1 MLKRASFVEVN
12 THSLRHNFNAVKN
25 IVPKDACVMAV
36 VKANAYGAGA
46 LKASEIF
53 LQEGANYLGVAT
65 LDEALELRSHFSQ
78 TPILIL
84 GYSPNANASMLIDN
98 DLSAMVFSL
107 EQAEIFSQMALKAK
121 KRLKV
126 HLKIDTGMHR
136 LGLEPN
142 FKSIETIK
150 KIRALKGLE
159 VEGIFTHLSN
169 ADANIKTHAKNQ
181 MKAFNA
187 FLEQL
192 LDQKIEFQ
200 YRHAYNSAGIL
211 SLCNGNENRLLNL
224 YRPGIMLYG
233 FYPSNEMKESSQTIL
248 KNVISLKAR
257 IVQIKRVK
265 KGEFIGYGEHFYTNE
280 ETLVGVL
287 ALGYADGLVRALGNR
302 IQVAINNQLAPLIG
316 KVCMDQCFVK
326 LNNIEAKEGDEVI
339 LFGDKSTKAN
349 DASEIATLL
358 NTIPYEVIST
368 LSKRLERVYV
378 WNKIM

>member
-12 THSLRHNFNAVKN
+12 SASLRHNFSAVKS
-25 IVPKDACVMAV
+25 IVPKDAHIMAV
-36 VKANAYGAGA
+36 VKANAYGAGVI
-46 LKASEIF
+46 KASEIF

-65 LDEALELRSHFSQ
+65 LDEALELRSHFSK

-84 GYSPNANASMLIDN
+84 GYSPNSNASMLIDN
-98 DLSAMVFSL
+98 DLSAMIFSL
-107 EQAEIFSQMALKAK
+107 EQAEVFSQMALKSQ

-142 FKSIETIK
+142 FKSIEIIK

-169 ADANIKTHAKNQ
+169 ADAKIKTHAKNQ

-211 SLCNGNENRLLNL
+211 SLCNGNENRFLNL

-233 FYPSNEMKESSQTIL
+233 FYPSNGMKETCPTIL
-248 KNVISLKAR
+248 KNVISLKAQ
-257 IVQIKRVK
+257 IVQIRSVK

-287 ALGYADGLVRALGNR
+287 ALGYADGLMRALGNR

-316 KVCMDQCFVK
+316 KVCMDQCFIK
-326 LNNIEAKEGDEVI
+326 LNNIQAKEGDEVI
-339 LFGDKSTKAN
+339 LFGDKSAKAN
-349 DASEIATLL
+349 DASEIAALL
-358 NTIPYEVIST
+358 NTIPYETIST
-368 LSKRLERVYV
+368 LSKRLERVY
-378 WNKIM
+378 I

>member
-12 THSLRHNFNAVKN
+12 TASLRHNFSAVKS
-25 IVPKDACVMAV
+25 IVPKDAHIMAV

-46 LKASEIF
+46 IKASEIF

-65 LDEALELRSHFSQ
+65 LDEALELRSHFSK

-98 DLSAMVFSL
+98 DLSTMIFSL
-107 EQAEIFSQMALKAK
+107 EQAEVFSQMALKSQ
-121 KRLKV
+121 KRLKI

-142 FKSIETIK
+142 FKSIEIIK
-150 KIRALKGLE
+150 KICALKGLE
-159 VEGIFTHLSN
+159 IEGIFTHLSN
-169 ADANIKTHAKNQ
+169 ADAKIKTHAKNQ

-192 LDQKIEFQ
+192 LNQKIEFQ

-211 SLCNGNENRLLNL
+211 SLCNGNENRFLNL

-233 FYPSNEMKESSQTIL
+233 FYPSDGMKETCPTIL
-248 KNVISLKAR
+248 KNVVSLKAQ
-257 IVQIKRVK
+257 IVQIRSVK

-287 ALGYADGLVRALGNR
+287 ALGYADGLMRALGNR

-339 LFGDKSTKAN
+339 LFGDKSAKAN
-349 DASEIATLL
+349 DASEIAALL
-358 NTIPYEVIST
+358 NTIPYETIST
-368 LSKRLERVYV
+368 LSKRLERVY
-378 WNKIM
+378 I

>member
-12 THSLRHNFNAVKN
+12 TASLRHNFNAVKS

-36 VKANAYGAGA
+36 VKANAYGVGA

-65 LDEALELRSHFSQ
+65 LDEALELRSHFSK

-107 EQAEIFSQMALKAK
+107 EQAEVFSQMALKSQ
-121 KRLKV
+121 KRLKI

-136 LGLEPN
+136 LGLEPT

-265 KGEFIGYGEHFYTNE
+265 KGEFIGYGEHFYANE

-287 ALGYADGLVRALGNR
+287 ALGYADGLVRDLGNR

-326 LNNIEAKEGDEVI
+326 LNDIQAKEGDEVI
-339 LFGDKSTKAN
+339 LFGDKSAKAN

-358 NTIPYEVIST
+358 NTIPYETIST

-378 WNKIM
+378 

>member
-12 THSLRHNFNAVKN
+12 TASLRHNFSAVKS
-25 IVPKDACVMAV
+25 IVPKDAHIMAV
-36 VKANAYGAGA
+36 VKANAYGVGA
-46 LKASEIF
+46 IKASEIF

-65 LDEALELRSHFSQ
+65 LDEALELRSYFSK

-84 GYSPNANASMLIDN
+84 GYSPNSNASMLIDN
-98 DLSAMVFSL
+98 DLSAMIFSL
-107 EQAEIFSQMALKAK
+107 EQAEVFSQTALKSQ

-142 FKSIETIK
+142 FKSIEIIK

-159 VEGIFTHLSN
+159 MEGIFTHLSN
-169 ADANIKTHAKNQ
+169 ADAKIKTHAKNQ

-192 LDQKIEFQ
+192 LNQKIEFQ

-211 SLCNGNENRLLNL
+211 SLCNGNENRFLNL

-233 FYPSNEMKESSQTIL
+233 FYPSNGMKETCPTIL
-248 KNVISLKAR
+248 KNVISLKAQ
-257 IVQIKRVK
+257 IVQIRSVK

-287 ALGYADGLVRALGNR
+287 ALGYADGLMRALGNR

-326 LNNIEAKEGDEVI
+326 LNNIQAKEGDEVI
-339 LFGDKSTKAN
+339 LFGDKSAKAN

-358 NTIPYEVIST
+358 NTIPYETIST
-368 LSKRLERVYV
+368 LSKRLERVY
-378 WNKIM
+378 I

>member
-1 MLKRASFVEVN
+1 MLKRASFVEVD
-12 THSLRHNFNAVKN
+12 TASLRHNFNAVKS
-25 IVPKDACVMAV
+25 IVPKDAHIMAV

-84 GYSPNANASMLIDN
+84 GYSPNANASMLVDN

-107 EQAEIFSQMALKAK
+107 EQAEVFSQVALKSQ
-121 KRLKV
+121 KRLKI

-192 LDQKIEFQ
+192 LNQKIEFK

-265 KGEFIGYGEHFYTNE
+265 KGELIGYGEHFYTNE
-280 ETLVGVL
+280 ETLVGTL
-287 ALGYADGLVRALGNR
+287 ALGYADGLVRDLGNR
-302 IQVAINNQLAPLIG
+302 IQVAINNQSAPLIG

-326 LNNIEAKEGDEVI
+326 LNDIEAKEGDEVI

-349 DASEIATLL
+349 DASEIAALL
-358 NTIPYEVIST
+358 NTIPYETIST
-368 LSKRLERVYV
+368 LSKRLERVY
-378 WNKIM
+378 I

>member
-1 MLKRASFVEVN
+1 MLKRASFVEVD
-12 THSLRHNFNAVKN
+12 TASLRHNFSAVKS
-25 IVPKDACVMAV
+25 IVPKDAHIMAV

-46 LKASEIF
+46 IKASEIF

-65 LDEALELRSHFSQ
+65 LDEALELRSHFSK

-150 KIRALKGLE
+150 KIRTLKGLE
-159 VEGIFTHLSN
+159 IEGIFTHLSN
-169 ADANIKTHAKNQ
+169 ADAKIKTHAKNQ

-211 SLCNGNENRLLNL
+211 SLCNGNENRFLNL

-233 FYPSNEMKESSQTIL
+233 FYPSNEMKESCPTIL
-248 KNVISLKAR
+248 KNVISLKAQ
-257 IVQIKRVK
+257 IVQIRSVK

-287 ALGYADGLVRALGNR
+287 ALGYADGLMRALGNR

-326 LNNIEAKEGDEVI
+326 LNDIQAKEGDEVI
-339 LFGDKSTKAN
+339 LFGDKSAKAN

-358 NTIPYEVIST
+358 NTIPYETIST

-378 WNKIM
+378 

>member
-12 THSLRHNFNAVKN
+12 SASLRHNFSAVKS
-25 IVPKDACVMAV
+25 IVPKDAHIMAV

-46 LKASEIF
+46 IKASEIF

-65 LDEALELRSHFSQ
+65 LDEALELRSHFSK

-84 GYSPNANASMLIDN
+84 GYSPNSNASMLIDN
-98 DLSAMVFSL
+98 DLSAMIFSL
-107 EQAEIFSQMALKAK
+107 EQAEVFSQMALKSQ
-121 KRLKV
+121 KRLKI

-142 FKSIETIK
+142 FKSIEIIK
-150 KIRALKGLE
+150 KIRTLKGLE

-169 ADANIKTHAKNQ
+169 ADARIKTHAKNQ

-233 FYPSNEMKESSQTIL
+233 FYPSNGMKETCPTIL
-248 KNVISLKAR
+248 KNVISLKAQ
-257 IVQIKRVK
+257 IVQIRSVK

-287 ALGYADGLVRALGNR
+287 ALGYADGLMRALGNR

-326 LNNIEAKEGDEVI
+326 LNNIQAKEGDEVI
-339 LFGDKSTKAN
+339 LFGDKSAKAN
-349 DASEIATLL
+349 DASEIAALL
-358 NTIPYEVIST
+358 NTIPYETIST
-368 LSKRLERVYV
+368 LSKRLERVY
-378 WNKIM
+378 I

>member
-12 THSLRHNFNAVKN
+12 TASLRHNFNAVKS

-107 EQAEIFSQMALKAK
+107 EQAEVFSQMALKSQ
-121 KRLKV
+121 KRLKI

-136 LGLEPN
+136 LGLEPT

-169 ADANIKTHAKNQ
+169 ADAKIKTHAKNQ

-192 LDQKIEFQ
+192 LNQKIEFQ

-326 LNNIEAKEGDEVI
+326 LNDIEAKEGDEVI

-358 NTIPYEVIST
+358 NTIPYETIST

-378 WNKIM
+378 

>member
-12 THSLRHNFNAVKN
+12 TASLRHNFDAVKS

-46 LKASEIF
+46 IKASEIF

-107 EQAEIFSQMALKAK
+107 EQAEVFSQVALKSQ
-121 KRLKV
+121 KRLKI

-136 LGLEPN
+136 LGLEPT
-142 FKSIETIK
+142 FKSVEIIK

-192 LDQKIEFQ
+192 LDQKIELQ

-265 KGEFIGYGEHFYTNE
+265 KGELIGYGKHFYANE

-339 LFGDKSTKAN
+339 LFGDKSAKAN

-378 WNKIM
+378 

>member
-12 THSLRHNFNAVKN
+12 TASLRHNFNAVKN

-36 VKANAYGAGA
+36 VKANAYGVGA
-46 LKASEIF
+46 IKASEIF

-84 GYSPNANASMLIDN
+84 GYSPNTNASMLIDN

-107 EQAEIFSQMALKAK
+107 EQAEVFSQMALKSQ
-121 KRLKV
+121 KRLKI

-192 LDQKIEFQ
+192 LNQKIEFK

-265 KGEFIGYGEHFYTNE
+265 KGELIGYGEHFYTNE

-326 LNNIEAKEGDEVI
+326 LNDIEAKEGDEVI
-339 LFGDKSTKAN
+339 LFGDKSAKAN
-349 DASEIATLL
+349 DASEIAALL
-358 NTIPYEVIST
+358 NTIPYETIST
-368 LSKRLERVYV
+368 LSKRLERVY
-378 WNKIM
+378 I

>member
-12 THSLRHNFNAVKN
+12 TASLRHNFSAVKS
-25 IVPKDACVMAV
+25 IVPKDAHIMAV

-46 LKASEIF
+46 IKASEIF
-53 LQEGANYLGVAT
+53 LQEGAHYLGVAT
-65 LDEALELRSHFSQ
+65 LDEALELRSHFSK

-84 GYSPNANASMLIDN
+84 GYSPNSNASMLIDN
-98 DLSAMVFSL
+98 DLSAMIFSL
-107 EQAEIFSQMALKAK
+107 EQAEVFSQMALKSQ
-121 KRLKV
+121 KRLKI

-142 FKSIETIK
+142 FKSIEIIK

-159 VEGIFTHLSN
+159 IEGIFTHLSN
-169 ADANIKTHAKNQ
+169 ADAKIKTHAKNQ

-211 SLCNGNENRLLNL
+211 SLCNGNENRFLNL

-233 FYPSNEMKESSQTIL
+233 FYPSNGMKETCPTIL
-248 KNVISLKAR
+248 KNVISLKAQ
-257 IVQIKRVK
+257 IVQIRSVK

-287 ALGYADGLVRALGNR
+287 ALGYADGLIRALGNR

-349 DASEIATLL
+349 DVSEIAALL
-358 NTIPYEVIST
+358 NTIPYETIST
-368 LSKRLERVYV
+368 LSKRLERVY
-378 WNKIM
+378 I

>member
-1 MLKRASFVEVN
+1 MLKRASFIEVN
-12 THSLRHNFNAVKN
+12 SASLRYNFSAVKS
-25 IVPKDACVMAV
+25 IVPKDAHIMAV
-36 VKANAYGAGA
+36 VKANAYGAGTI
-46 LKASEIF
+46 KASEIF

-65 LDEALELRSHFSQ
+65 LDEALELRSHFSK

-84 GYSPNANASMLIDN
+84 GYSPNSNASMLIDN
-98 DLSAMVFSL
+98 DLSAMIFSL
-107 EQAEIFSQMALKAK
+107 EQAEVFSQMALKSQ

-169 ADANIKTHAKNQ
+169 ADAKIKTHAKNQ

-233 FYPSNEMKESSQTIL
+233 FYPSNGMKESCPTIL

-257 IVQIKRVK
+257 IVQIRSVK

-280 ETLVGVL
+280 EILVGVL
-287 ALGYADGLVRALGNR
+287 ALGYADGLMRALGNR

-326 LNNIEAKEGDEVI
+326 LNDIQAKEGDEVI
-339 LFGDKSTKAN
+339 LFGDKSTRAN

-358 NTIPYEVIST
+358 NTIPYETIST
-368 LSKRLERVYV
+368 LSKRLERVY
-378 WNKIM
+378 I

>member
-12 THSLRHNFNAVKN
+12 SASLRHNFSAVKS
-25 IVPKDACVMAV
+25 IVPKDAHIMAV

-46 LKASEIF
+46 IKASEIF

-65 LDEALELRSHFSQ
+65 LDEALELRSHFSK

-84 GYSPNANASMLIDN
+84 GYSPNSNASMLIDN
-98 DLSAMVFSL
+98 DLSAMIFSL
-107 EQAEIFSQMALKAK
+107 EQAEVFSQMALKSQ
-121 KRLKV
+121 KRLKI

-142 FKSIETIK
+142 FKSIEIIK
-150 KIRALKGLE
+150 KICALKGLE

-211 SLCNGNENRLLNL
+211 SLCNGNENRFLNL

-233 FYPSNEMKESSQTIL
+233 FYPSNGMKETCPTIL
-248 KNVISLKAR
+248 KNVISLKAQ
-257 IVQIKRVK
+257 IVQIRSVK

-287 ALGYADGLVRALGNR
+287 ALGYADGLMRALGNR

-339 LFGDKSTKAN
+339 LFGDKSAKAN
-349 DASEIATLL
+349 DASEIAALL
-358 NTIPYEVIST
+358 NTIPYETIST
-368 LSKRLERVYV
+368 LSKRLERVY
-378 WNKIM
+378 I

>member
-12 THSLRHNFNAVKN
+12 TASLRHNFDAVKN
-25 IVPKDACVMAV
+25 IVPKDAHIMAV

-65 LDEALELRSHFSQ
+65 LDEALELRSHFSK

-84 GYSPNANASMLIDN
+84 GYSPNTNASMLIDN

-107 EQAEIFSQMALKAK
+107 EQAEVFSQMALKSQ

-169 ADANIKTHAKNQ
+169 ADDKIKTHAKNQ

-248 KNVISLKAR
+248 KNVISLKAQ
-257 IVQIKRVK
+257 IVQIRSVK

-287 ALGYADGLVRALGNR
+287 ALGYADGLMRALGNR

-339 LFGDKSTKAN
+339 LFGDKSAKAN

-378 WNKIM
+378 

>member
-1 MLKRASFVEVN
+1 MLKRASFVEVD
-12 THSLRHNFNAVKN
+12 TSSLRHNFSAVKS
-25 IVPKDACVMAV
+25 IVPKDAHIMAV

-46 LKASEIF
+46 IKASEIF

-65 LDEALELRSHFSQ
+65 LDEALELRSHFSK

-84 GYSPNANASMLIDN
+84 GYSPNSNASMLIDN
-98 DLSAMVFSL
+98 DLSAMIFSL
-107 EQAEIFSQMALKAK
+107 EQAEVFSQMALKSQ
-121 KRLKV
+121 KRLKT

-142 FKSIETIK
+142 FKSIEIIK
-150 KIRALKGLE
+150 KICALKGLE

-192 LDQKIEFQ
+192 LNQKIEFQ

-211 SLCNGNENRLLNL
+211 SLCNGNENRFLNL

-233 FYPSNEMKESSQTIL
+233 FYPSNGMKETCPTIL
-248 KNVISLKAR
+248 KNVISLKAQ
-257 IVQIKRVK
+257 IVQIRSVK

-287 ALGYADGLVRALGNR
+287 ALGYADGLMRALGNR

-326 LNNIEAKEGDEVI
+326 LNNIQAKEGDEVI
-339 LFGDKSTKAN
+339 LFGDKSAKAN
-349 DASEIATLL
+349 DASEIAALL
-358 NTIPYEVIST
+358 NTIPYETIST
-368 LSKRLERVYV
+368 LSKRLERVY
-378 WNKIM
+378 I

>member
-1 MLKRASFVEVN
+1 MLKRASFVEVD
-12 THSLRHNFNAVKN
+12 TASLRHNFSTVKS
-25 IVPKDACVMAV
+25 IVPKDAHIMAV

-46 LKASEIF
+46 IKASEIF

-65 LDEALELRSHFSQ
+65 LDEALELRSHFSK

-98 DLSAMVFSL
+98 DLSAMIFSL
-107 EQAEIFSQMALKAK
+107 EQAEVFSQMALKSQ
-121 KRLKV
+121 KRLKI

-142 FKSIETIK
+142 FKSIEIIK

-169 ADANIKTHAKNQ
+169 ADAKIKTHAKNQ

-233 FYPSNEMKESSQTIL
+233 FYPSNGMKETCPTIL
-248 KNVISLKAR
+248 KNVISLKAQ
-257 IVQIKRVK
+257 IVQIRSVK

-287 ALGYADGLVRALGNR
+287 ALGYADGLMRALGNR
-302 IQVAINNQLAPLIG
+302 IQVVINNQLAPLIG
-316 KVCMDQCFVK
+316 KVCMDQCFIK
-326 LNNIEAKEGDEVI
+326 LNNIQAKEGDEAI
-339 LFGDKSTKAN
+339 LFGDKSAKAN
-349 DASEIATLL
+349 DASEIAALL
-358 NTIPYEVIST
+358 NTIPYETIST
-368 LSKRLERVYV
+368 LSKRLERVY
-378 WNKIM
+378 I

>member
-12 THSLRHNFNAVKN
+12 TASLRHNFSAVKS
-25 IVPKDACVMAV
+25 IVPKDAHIMAV

-46 LKASEIF
+46 IKASEIF

-65 LDEALELRSHFSQ
+65 LDEALELRSHFSK

-84 GYSPNANASMLIDN
+84 GYSPNSNASMLIDN
-98 DLSAMVFSL
+98 DLSAMIFSL
-107 EQAEIFSQMALKAK
+107 EQAEVFSQMALKSQ
-121 KRLKV
+121 KRLKI

-142 FKSIETIK
+142 FKSIEIIK

-169 ADANIKTHAKNQ
+169 ADAKIKTHAKNQ

-211 SLCNGNENRLLNL
+211 SLCNGNENRFLNL

-233 FYPSNEMKESSQTIL
+233 FYPSNGMKETCPTIL
-248 KNVISLKAR
+248 KNVISLKAQ
-257 IVQIKRVK
+257 IVQIRSVK

-326 LNNIEAKEGDEVI
+326 LNNIQAKEGDEVI
-339 LFGDKSTKAN
+339 LFGDKSAKAN
-349 DASEIATLL
+349 DASEIAMLL
-358 NTIPYEVIST
+358 NTIPYETIST
-368 LSKRLERVYV
+368 LSKRLERVY
-378 WNKIM
+378 I

>member
-12 THSLRHNFNAVKN
+12 SASLRHNFSAVKS
-25 IVPKDACVMAV
+25 IVPKDAHIMAV

-46 LKASEIF
+46 IKASEIF

-65 LDEALELRSHFSQ
+65 LDEALELRSHFSK
-78 TPILIL
+78 TPILVL
-84 GYSPNANASMLIDN
+84 GYSPNSNASMLIDN
-98 DLSAMVFSL
+98 DLSAMIFSL
-107 EQAEIFSQMALKAK
+107 EQAEVFSQMALKSQ
-121 KRLKV
+121 KRLKI

-142 FKSIETIK
+142 FKSIEIIK

-169 ADANIKTHAKNQ
+169 ADAKIKTHAKNQ

-233 FYPSNEMKESSQTIL
+233 FYPSNGMKETCPTIL
-248 KNVISLKAR
+248 KNVISLKAQ
-257 IVQIKRVK
+257 IVQIRSVK

-287 ALGYADGLVRALGNR
+287 ALGYADGLMRALGNR

-326 LNNIEAKEGDEVI
+326 LNNIQAKEGDEVI
-339 LFGDKSTKAN
+339 LFGDKSAKAN
-349 DASEIATLL
+349 DASEIAALL
-358 NTIPYEVIST
+358 NTIPYETIST
-368 LSKRLERVYV
+368 LSKRLERVY
-378 WNKIM
+378 I

>member
-12 THSLRHNFNAVKN
+12 SASLRHNFSAVKS
-25 IVPKDACVMAV
+25 IVPKDAHIMAV

-46 LKASEIF
+46 IKASEIF

-65 LDEALELRSHFSQ
+65 LDEALELRSHFSK
-78 TPILIL
+78 TPILVL
-84 GYSPNANASMLIDN
+84 GYSPNSNASMLIDN
-98 DLSAMVFSL
+98 DLSAMIFSL
-107 EQAEIFSQMALKAK
+107 EQAEVFSQMALKSQ
-121 KRLKV
+121 KRLKI

-150 KIRALKGLE
+150 KIRTLKGLE

-233 FYPSNEMKESSQTIL
+233 FYPSNGMKETCPTIL
-248 KNVISLKAR
+248 KNVISLKAQ
-257 IVQIKRVK
+257 IVQIRSVK

-287 ALGYADGLVRALGNR
+287 ALGYADGLMRALGNR

-326 LNNIEAKEGDEVI
+326 LNNIQAKEGDEVI
-339 LFGDKSTKAN
+339 LFGDKSAKAN
-349 DASEIATLL
+349 DASEIAALL
-358 NTIPYEVIST
+358 NTIPYETIST
-368 LSKRLERVYV
+368 LSKRLERVY
-378 WNKIM
+378 I

>member
-12 THSLRHNFNAVKN
+12 THSLRHNFSAVKS

-46 LKASEIF
+46 IKASEIF

-65 LDEALELRSHFSQ
+65 LDEALELRSHFSK

-107 EQAEIFSQMALKAK
+107 EQAEVFSQMALRSQ
-121 KRLKV
+121 KRLKI

-142 FKSIETIK
+142 FKSIEIIK

-159 VEGIFTHLSN
+159 IEGIFTHLSN
-169 ADANIKTHAKNQ
+169 ADAKIKTHAKNQ

-257 IVQIKRVK
+257 IVQIRSVK

-287 ALGYADGLVRALGNR
+287 ALGYADGLARALGNR

-326 LNNIEAKEGDEVI
+326 LNGIEAKEGDEVI

-358 NTIPYEVIST
+358 NTIAYETIST
-368 LSKRLERVYV
+368 LSKRLERVY
-378 WNKIM
+378 I

>member
-65 LDEALELRSHFSQ
+65 LDEALELRSHFSKI
-78 TPILIL
+78 PILIL
-84 GYSPNANASMLIDN
+84 GYSPNTNASMLIDN
-98 DLSAMVFSL
+98 DLSVMVFSL
-107 EQAEIFSQMALKAK
+107 EQAEIFSQMALKSK

-136 LGLEPN
+136 LGLEPT

-181 MKAFNA
+181 MKVFNA

-192 LDQKIEFQ
+192 LNQKIEFQ

-211 SLCNGNENRLLNL
+211 SLCNGNENRFLNL

-287 ALGYADGLVRALGNR
+287 ALGYADGLVRALGNH

-339 LFGDKSTKAN
+339 LFGDKSAKAN

-358 NTIPYEVIST
+358 NTIPYETIST

-378 WNKIM
+378 

>member
-12 THSLRHNFNAVKN
+12 TASLRHNFSAVKS
-25 IVPKDACVMAV
+25 IVPKDAHIMAV
-36 VKANAYGAGA
+36 VKANAYGVGA
-46 LKASEIF
+46 IKASEIF

-65 LDEALELRSHFSQ
+65 LDEALELRSHFSK

-107 EQAEIFSQMALKAK
+107 EQAEVFSQMALKSQ
-121 KRLKV
+121 KRLKI

-142 FKSIETIK
+142 FKSIEIIK

-169 ADANIKTHAKNQ
+169 ADAKIKTHAKNQ

-233 FYPSNEMKESSQTIL
+233 FYPSNGMKESCPTIL
-248 KNVISLKAR
+248 KNVISLKAQ
-257 IVQIKRVK
+257 IVQIRSVK
-265 KGEFIGYGEHFYTNE
+265 KGELIGYGEHFYTNE

-287 ALGYADGLVRALGNR
+287 ALGYADGLMRALGNR

-326 LNNIEAKEGDEVI
+326 LNNIQAKEGDEVI
-339 LFGDKSTKAN
+339 LFGDKSAKAN

-358 NTIPYEVIST
+358 NTIAYETIST
-368 LSKRLERVYV
+368 LSKRLERVY
-378 WNKIM
+378 I

>member
-12 THSLRHNFNAVKN
+12 TASLRHNFSAVKS
-25 IVPKDACVMAV
+25 IVPKDAHIMAV

-46 LKASEIF
+46 IKASEIF

-65 LDEALELRSHFSQ
+65 LDEALELRSHFSK

-84 GYSPNANASMLIDN
+84 GYSPNSNASMLIDN
-98 DLSAMVFSL
+98 DLSAMIFSL
-107 EQAEIFSQMALKAK
+107 EQAEVFSQMALKSQ
-121 KRLKV
+121 KRLKI

-142 FKSIETIK
+142 FKSIEIIK

-159 VEGIFTHLSN
+159 IEGIFTHLSN
-169 ADANIKTHAKNQ
+169 ADAKIKTHAKNQ

-192 LDQKIEFQ
+192 LNQKIEFQ

-211 SLCNGNENRLLNL
+211 SLCNGNENRFLNL

-233 FYPSNEMKESSQTIL
+233 FYPSNGMKESCPTIL
-248 KNVISLKAR
+248 KNVISLKAQ
-257 IVQIKRVK
+257 IVQIRSVK

-287 ALGYADGLVRALGNR
+287 ALGYADGLMRALGNR

-326 LNNIEAKEGDEVI
+326 LNNIQAKEGDEVI
-339 LFGDKSTKAN
+339 LFGDKSAKAN
-349 DASEIATLL
+349 DASEIAAFL
-358 NTIPYEVIST
+358 NTIPYETIST
-368 LSKRLERVYV
+368 LSKRLERVY
-378 WNKIM
+378 I

>member
-12 THSLRHNFNAVKN
+12 SASLRHNFSAVKS
-25 IVPKDACVMAV
+25 IVPKDAHIMAV

-46 LKASEIF
+46 IKASEIF

-65 LDEALELRSHFSQ
+65 LDEALELRSHFSK

-84 GYSPNANASMLIDN
+84 GYSPNSNASMLIDN
-98 DLSAMVFSL
+98 DLSAMIFSL
-107 EQAEIFSQMALKAK
+107 EQAEVFSQMALKSQ
-121 KRLKV
+121 KRLKI

-142 FKSIETIK
+142 FKSIEIIK

-169 ADANIKTHAKNQ
+169 ADAKIKTHAKNQ
-181 MKAFNA
+181 MKTFNA

-211 SLCNGNENRLLNL
+211 SLCNGNENRFLNL

-233 FYPSNEMKESSQTIL
+233 FYPSNGMKETCPTIL
-248 KNVISLKAR
+248 KNVVSLKAQ
-257 IVQIKRVK
+257 IVQIRSVK

-287 ALGYADGLVRALGNR
+287 ALGYADGLMRALGNR

-339 LFGDKSTKAN
+339 LFGDKSAKAN
-349 DASEIATLL
+349 DASEIAALL
-358 NTIPYEVIST
+358 NTIPYETIST
-368 LSKRLERVYV
+368 LSKRLERVY
-378 WNKIM
+378 I

>member
-12 THSLRHNFNAVKN
+12 SASLRHNFSAVKS
-25 IVPKDACVMAV
+25 IVPKDAHIMAV

-46 LKASEIF
+46 IKASEIF
-53 LQEGANYLGVAT
+53 LQEGAHYLGVAT
-65 LDEALELRSHFSQ
+65 LDEALELRSHFSK

-98 DLSAMVFSL
+98 DLSAMIFSL
-107 EQAEIFSQMALKAK
+107 EQAEVFSQMALKSQ
-121 KRLKV
+121 KRLKI

-142 FKSIETIK
+142 FKSIEIIK

-169 ADANIKTHAKNQ
+169 ADTKIKTHAKNQ

-211 SLCNGNENRLLNL
+211 SLCNGNENRFLNL

-233 FYPSNEMKESSQTIL
+233 FYPSNGMKETCPTIL
-248 KNVISLKAR
+248 KNVISLKAQ
-257 IVQIKRVK
+257 IVQIRSVK

-287 ALGYADGLVRALGNR
+287 ALGYADGLVRDLGNR

-358 NTIPYEVIST
+358 NTIPYETIST
-368 LSKRLERVYV
+368 LSKRLERVY
-378 WNKIM
+378 I

>member
-12 THSLRHNFNAVKN
+12 TASLRHNFNAVKS

-84 GYSPNANASMLIDN
+84 GYSPNTNASMLIDN

-107 EQAEIFSQMALKAK
+107 EQAEVFSQVALKSQ
-121 KRLKV
+121 KRLKI

-136 LGLEPN
+136 LGLEPT

-326 LNNIEAKEGDEVI
+326 LNDIEAKEGDEVI

-349 DASEIATLL
+349 DASEIAALL
-358 NTIPYEVIST
+358 NTIPYETIST

-378 WNKIM
+378 

>member
-12 THSLRHNFNAVKN
+12 TASLRHNFSAVKS
-25 IVPKDACVMAV
+25 IVPKDAHIMAV

-46 LKASEIF
+46 IKASEIF

-65 LDEALELRSHFSQ
+65 LDEALELRSHFSK

-98 DLSAMVFSL
+98 DLSAMIFSL
-107 EQAEIFSQMALKAK
+107 EQAEVFSQMALKSQ
-121 KRLKV
+121 KRLKI

-142 FKSIETIK
+142 FKSIEIIK
-150 KIRALKGLE
+150 KICALKGLE

-181 MKAFNA
+181 MKVFNA

-192 LDQKIEFQ
+192 LNQKIEFQ

-211 SLCNGNENRLLNL
+211 SLCNGNENRFLNL

-233 FYPSNEMKESSQTIL
+233 FYPSNGMKETCPTIL
-248 KNVISLKAR
+248 KNVISLKAQ
-257 IVQIKRVK
+257 IVQIRSVK

-287 ALGYADGLVRALGNR
+287 ALGYADGLMRALGNR

-326 LNNIEAKEGDEVI
+326 LNNIQAKEGDEVI
-339 LFGDKSTKAN
+339 LFGDKSAKAN
-349 DASEIATLL
+349 DASEIAALL
-358 NTIPYEVIST
+358 NTIPYETIST
-368 LSKRLERVYV
+368 LSKRLERVY
-378 WNKIM
+378 I

>member
-12 THSLRHNFNAVKN
+12 SASLRHNFSAVKS
-25 IVPKDACVMAV
+25 IVPKDAHIMAV

-46 LKASEIF
+46 IKASEIF

-65 LDEALELRSHFSQ
+65 LDEALELRSHFSK

-98 DLSAMVFSL
+98 DLSAMIFSL
-107 EQAEIFSQMALKAK
+107 EQAEVFSQMALKSQ

-142 FKSIETIK
+142 FKSIEIIK

-159 VEGIFTHLSN
+159 IEGIFTHLSN
-169 ADANIKTHAKNQ
+169 ADAKIKTHAKNQ
-181 MKAFNA
+181 IKAFNA

-233 FYPSNEMKESSQTIL
+233 FYPSNGMKETCPTIL
-248 KNVISLKAR
+248 KNVVSLKAQ
-257 IVQIKRVK
+257 IVQIRSVK

-287 ALGYADGLVRALGNR
+287 ALGYADGLMRALGNR

-339 LFGDKSTKAN
+339 LFGDKSAKAN
-349 DASEIATLL
+349 DASEIAMLL
-358 NTIPYEVIST
+358 NTIPYETIST
-368 LSKRLERVYV
+368 LSKRLERVY
-378 WNKIM
+378 I

>member
-12 THSLRHNFNAVKN
+12 TASLRHNFSAVKS

-46 LKASEIF
+46 IKASEIF

-65 LDEALELRSHFSQ
+65 LDEALELRSHFSK

-84 GYSPNANASMLIDN
+84 GYSPNANASMLVDN
-98 DLSAMVFSL
+98 DLSTMVFSL
-107 EQAEIFSQMALKAK
+107 EQAEVFSQMALKAK
-121 KRLKV
+121 KRLKI

-142 FKSIETIK
+142 FKSIEIIK

-159 VEGIFTHLSN
+159 IEGIFTHLSN
-169 ADANIKTHAKNQ
+169 ADAKIKTHAKNQ

-248 KNVISLKAR
+248 KNVISLKAQ
-257 IVQIKRVK
+257 IVQIRSVK

-287 ALGYADGLVRALGNR
+287 ALGYADGLVRALGNC

-326 LNNIEAKEGDEVI
+326 LNDIEAKEGDEVI

-349 DASEIATLL
+349 DASEIAALL
-358 NTIPYEVIST
+358 NTIPYETIST
-368 LSKRLERVYV
+368 LSKRLERVY
-378 WNKIM
+378 I

>member
-12 THSLRHNFNAVKN
+12 SASLRHNFSAVKS
-25 IVPKDACVMAV
+25 IVPKDAHIMAV

-46 LKASEIF
+46 IKASEIF

-65 LDEALELRSHFSQ
+65 LDEALELRSHFSK

-84 GYSPNANASMLIDN
+84 GYSPNSNASMLIDN
-98 DLSAMVFSL
+98 DLSAMIFSL
-107 EQAEIFSQMALKAK
+107 EQAEVFSQMALKSQ
-121 KRLKV
+121 KRLKI

-142 FKSIETIK
+142 FKSIEIIK

-169 ADANIKTHAKNQ
+169 ADAKIKTHAKNQ

-192 LDQKIEFQ
+192 LNQKIEFQ

-233 FYPSNEMKESSQTIL
+233 FYPSNGMKETCPTIL
-248 KNVISLKAR
+248 KNVISLKAQ
-257 IVQIKRVK
+257 IVQIRSVK

-287 ALGYADGLVRALGNR
+287 ALGYADGLMRALGNR

-316 KVCMDQCFVK
+316 KVCMDQCFIK

-339 LFGDKSTKAN
+339 LFGDKSAKAN
-349 DASEIATLL
+349 DASEIAALL
-358 NTIPYEVIST
+358 NTIPYETIST
-368 LSKRLERVYV
+368 LSKRLERVY
-378 WNKIM
+378 I

>member
-1 MLKRASFVEVN
+1 MLKRASFVEVD
-12 THSLRHNFNAVKN
+12 TASLRHNFNAVKS

-46 LKASEIF
+46 IKASEIF

-65 LDEALELRSHFSQ
+65 LDEALELRSYFSK

-84 GYSPNANASMLIDN
+84 GYSPNSNASMLIDN

-107 EQAEIFSQMALKAK
+107 EQAEVFSQMALKAK

-126 HLKIDTGMHR
+126 HLKVDTGMHR

-169 ADANIKTHAKNQ
+169 ADAKIKTHAKNQ
-181 MKAFNA
+181 MKTFNA

-233 FYPSNEMKESSQTIL
+233 FYPSNEMKKSCPTIL
-248 KNVISLKAR
+248 KNVISLKAQ
-257 IVQIKRVK
+257 IVQIRSVK

-287 ALGYADGLVRALGNR
+287 ALGYADGLARALGNR
-302 IQVAINNQLAPLIG
+302 IQVVINNQSAPLIG

-326 LNNIEAKEGDEVI
+326 LNNIQAKEGDEVI

-349 DASEIATLL
+349 DASEIAALL
-358 NTIPYEVIST
+358 NTIAYETIST

-378 WNKIM
+378 

>member
-12 THSLRHNFNAVKN
+12 SASLRHNFSAVKS
-25 IVPKDACVMAV
+25 IVPKDAHIMAV

-46 LKASEIF
+46 IKASEIF
-53 LQEGANYLGVAT
+53 LQEGAHYLGVAT
-65 LDEALELRSHFSQ
+65 LDEALELRSHFSK

-84 GYSPNANASMLIDN
+84 GYSPNSNASMLIDN
-98 DLSAMVFSL
+98 DLSAMIFSL
-107 EQAEIFSQMALKAK
+107 EQAEVFSQMALKSQ
-121 KRLKV
+121 KRLKI

-142 FKSIETIK
+142 FKSIEIIK

-169 ADANIKTHAKNQ
+169 ADARIKTHAKNQ

-192 LDQKIEFQ
+192 LNQKIEFQ

-233 FYPSNEMKESSQTIL
+233 FYPSNGMKETCPTIL
-248 KNVISLKAR
+248 KNVISLKAQ
-257 IVQIKRVK
+257 IVQIKSVK

-287 ALGYADGLVRALGNR
+287 ALGYADGLMRALGNR

-326 LNNIEAKEGDEVI
+326 LNNIQAKEGDEVI
-339 LFGDKSTKAN
+339 LFGDKSAKAN
-349 DASEIATLL
+349 DASEIAALL
-358 NTIPYEVIST
+358 NTIPYETIST
-368 LSKRLERVYV
+368 LSKRLERVY
-378 WNKIM
+378 I

>member
-12 THSLRHNFNAVKN
+12 SASLRHNFSAVKS
-25 IVPKDACVMAV
+25 IVPKDAHIMAV
-36 VKANAYGAGA
+36 VKANAYGVGA
-46 LKASEIF
+46 IKASEIF

-65 LDEALELRSHFSQ
+65 LDEALELRSHFSK

-84 GYSPNANASMLIDN
+84 GYSPNSNASMLIDN
-98 DLSAMVFSL
+98 DLSAMIFSL
-107 EQAEIFSQMALKAK
+107 EQAEVFSQMALKSQ
-121 KRLKV
+121 KRLKI

-142 FKSIETIK
+142 FKSIEIIK

-169 ADANIKTHAKNQ
+169 ADAKIKTHAKNQ

-192 LDQKIEFQ
+192 LNQKIEFQ

-233 FYPSNEMKESSQTIL
+233 FYPSNGMKETCPTIL
-248 KNVISLKAR
+248 KNVISLKAQ
-257 IVQIKRVK
+257 IVQIRSVK
-265 KGEFIGYGEHFYTNE
+265 KGEFIGYGEHFYTDE

-287 ALGYADGLVRALGNR
+287 ALGYADGLMRALGNR

-326 LNNIEAKEGDEVI
+326 LNNIQAKEGDEVI

-349 DASEIATLL
+349 DASEIAALL
-358 NTIPYEVIST
+358 NTIPYETIST
-368 LSKRLERVYV
+368 LSKRLERVY
-378 WNKIM
+378 I

>member
-12 THSLRHNFNAVKN
+12 SASLRHNFSAVKS
-25 IVPKDACVMAV
+25 IIPKDAHIMAV

-46 LKASEIF
+46 IKASEIF

-65 LDEALELRSHFSQ
+65 LDEALELRSHFSK

-84 GYSPNANASMLIDN
+84 GYSPNSNASMLIDN
-98 DLSAMVFSL
+98 DLSAMIFSL
-107 EQAEIFSQMALKAK
+107 EQAEVFSQMALKSQ
-121 KRLKV
+121 KRLKI

-150 KIRALKGLE
+150 KIRTLKGLE

-233 FYPSNEMKESSQTIL
+233 FYPSNGMKETCPTIL
-248 KNVISLKAR
+248 KNVISLKAQ
-257 IVQIKRVK
+257 IVQIRSVK

-287 ALGYADGLVRALGNR
+287 ALGYADGLMRALGNR

-326 LNNIEAKEGDEVI
+326 LNNIQAKEGDEVI
-339 LFGDKSTKAN
+339 LFGDKSAKAN
-349 DASEIATLL
+349 DASEIAALL
-358 NTIPYEVIST
+358 NTIPYETIST
-368 LSKRLERVYV
+368 LSKRLERVY
-378 WNKIM
+378 I

>member
-12 THSLRHNFNAVKN
+12 TASLRHNFSAVKS
-25 IVPKDACVMAV
+25 IVPKDAHIMAV

-46 LKASEIF
+46 IKASEIF

-65 LDEALELRSHFSQ
+65 LDEALELRSHFSK

-84 GYSPNANASMLIDN
+84 GYSPNSNASMLIDN
-98 DLSAMVFSL
+98 DLSAMIFSL
-107 EQAEIFSQMALKAK
+107 EQAEVFSQMALKSQ
-121 KRLKV
+121 KRLKI

-142 FKSIETIK
+142 FKSIEIIK

-159 VEGIFTHLSN
+159 IEGIFTHLSN
-169 ADANIKTHAKNQ
+169 ADSKIKTHAKNQ
-181 MKAFNA
+181 METFNA

-211 SLCNGNENRLLNL
+211 SLCNGNENRFLNL
-224 YRPGIMLYG
+224 YRPGVMLYG
-233 FYPSNEMKESSQTIL
+233 FYPSNGMKETCPTIL
-248 KNVISLKAR
+248 KNVISLKAQ
-257 IVQIKRVK
+257 IVQIRSVK

-287 ALGYADGLVRALGNR
+287 ALGYADGLMRALGNR

-326 LNNIEAKEGDEVI
+326 LNNIQAKEGDEVI

-349 DASEIATLL
+349 DASEIAALL
-358 NTIPYEVIST
+358 NTIPYETIST
-368 LSKRLERVYV
+368 LSKRLERVY
-378 WNKIM
+378 I

>member
-12 THSLRHNFNAVKN
+12 TASLRHNFSAVKS
-25 IVPKDACVMAV
+25 IVPKDAHIMAV

-46 LKASEIF
+46 IKASEIF

-65 LDEALELRSHFSQ
+65 LDEALELRSHFSK

-84 GYSPNANASMLIDN
+84 GYSPNSNASMLIDN
-98 DLSAMVFSL
+98 DLSAMIFSL
-107 EQAEIFSQMALKAK
+107 EQAEVFSQMALKSQ
-121 KRLKV
+121 KRLKI

-142 FKSIETIK
+142 FKSIEIIK

-169 ADANIKTHAKNQ
+169 ADAKIKTHAKNQ

-192 LDQKIEFQ
+192 LNQKIEFQ

-211 SLCNGNENRLLNL
+211 SLCNGDENRFLNL

-233 FYPSNEMKESSQTIL
+233 FYPSNGMKETCPTIL
-248 KNVISLKAR
+248 KNVISLKAQ
-257 IVQIKRVK
+257 IVQIRSVK

-287 ALGYADGLVRALGNR
+287 ALGYADGLMRALGNR

-326 LNNIEAKEGDEVI
+326 LNNIQAKEGDEVI
-339 LFGDKSTKAN
+339 LFGDKSAKAN
-349 DASEIATLL
+349 DASEIAALL
-358 NTIPYEVIST
+358 NTIPYETIST
-368 LSKRLERVYV
+368 LSKRLERVY
-378 WNKIM
+378 I

>member
-12 THSLRHNFNAVKN
+12 SASLRHNFSAVKS
-25 IVPKDACVMAV
+25 IVPKDAHIMAV

-46 LKASEIF
+46 IKASEIF

-65 LDEALELRSHFSQ
+65 LDEALELRSHFSK

-84 GYSPNANASMLIDN
+84 GYSPNSNASMLIDN
-98 DLSAMVFSL
+98 DLSAMIFSL
-107 EQAEIFSQMALKAK
+107 EQAEVFSQMALKSQ
-121 KRLKV
+121 KRLKI

-142 FKSIETIK
+142 FKSIEIIK
-150 KIRALKGLE
+150 KIRSLKGLE

-169 ADANIKTHAKNQ
+169 ADSKIKTHAKNQ

-233 FYPSNEMKESSQTIL
+233 FYPSNGMKETCPTIL
-248 KNVISLKAR
+248 KNVISLKAQ
-257 IVQIKRVK
+257 IVQIRSVK

-287 ALGYADGLVRALGNR
+287 ALGYADGLVRDLGNR

-326 LNNIEAKEGDEVI
+326 LNNIQAKEGDEVI
-339 LFGDKSTKAN
+339 LFGDKSAKAN
-349 DASEIATLL
+349 DASEIAALL
-358 NTIPYEVIST
+358 NTIPYETIST
-368 LSKRLERVYV
+368 LSKRLERVY
-378 WNKIM
+378 I

>member
-12 THSLRHNFNAVKN
+12 SASLRHNFSAVKS
-25 IVPKDACVMAV
+25 IVPKDAHIMAV

-46 LKASEIF
+46 IKASEIF

-65 LDEALELRSHFSQ
+65 LDEALELRSHFSK

-84 GYSPNANASMLIDN
+84 GYSPNSNASMLIDN
-98 DLSAMVFSL
+98 DLSAMIFSL
-107 EQAEIFSQMALKAK
+107 EQAEVFSQMALKSQ
-121 KRLKV
+121 KRLKI

-142 FKSIETIK
+142 FKSIEIIK

-159 VEGIFTHLSN
+159 IEGIFTHLSN
-169 ADANIKTHAKNQ
+169 ADAKIKTHAKNQ

-192 LDQKIEFQ
+192 LNQKIEFQ

-211 SLCNGNENRLLNL
+211 SLCNGNENRFLNL

-233 FYPSNEMKESSQTIL
+233 FYPSNGMKETCPTIL
-248 KNVISLKAR
+248 KNVISLKAQ
-257 IVQIKRVK
+257 IVQIRSVK

-287 ALGYADGLVRALGNR
+287 ALGYADGLMRALGNR

-326 LNNIEAKEGDEVI
+326 LNNIQAKEGDEVI

-349 DASEIATLL
+349 DASEIAVLL
-358 NTIPYEVIST
+358 NTIPYETIST
-368 LSKRLERVYV
+368 LSKRLERVY
-378 WNKIM
+378 I

>member
-12 THSLRHNFNAVKN
+12 TASLRHNFSAVKS
-25 IVPKDACVMAV
+25 IVPKDAHIMAV

-46 LKASEIF
+46 IKASEIF

-65 LDEALELRSHFSQ
+65 LDEALELRSHFPK

-84 GYSPNANASMLIDN
+84 GYSPNSNASMLIDN
-98 DLSAMVFSL
+98 DLSAMIFSL
-107 EQAEIFSQMALKAK
+107 EQAEVFSQTALKSQ

-142 FKSIETIK
+142 FKSIEIIK

-159 VEGIFTHLSN
+159 IEGIFTHLSN
-169 ADANIKTHAKNQ
+169 ADAKIKTHAKNQ

-192 LDQKIEFQ
+192 LEQKIEFQ

-233 FYPSNEMKESSQTIL
+233 FYPSNGMKESCPTIL

-257 IVQIKRVK
+257 IVQIRSVK

-287 ALGYADGLVRALGNR
+287 ALGYADGLMRALGNR

-326 LNNIEAKEGDEVI
+326 LNDIQAKEGDEVI
-339 LFGDKSTKAN
+339 LFGDKSTKAS

-358 NTIPYEVIST
+358 NTIAYETIST
-368 LSKRLERVYV
+368 LSKRLERVY
-378 WNKIM
+378 I

>member
-12 THSLRHNFNAVKN
+12 TASLRHNFSAVKS

-46 LKASEIF
+46 IKASEIF
-53 LQEGANYLGVAT
+53 LQEGAHYLGVAT

-107 EQAEIFSQMALKAK
+107 EQAEIFSQMALKSQ

-136 LGLEPN
+136 LGLEPT

-159 VEGIFTHLSN
+159 IEGIFTHLSN

-192 LDQKIEFQ
+192 LNQKIEFQ

-211 SLCNGNENRLLNL
+211 SLCNGNENRFLNL

-265 KGEFIGYGEHFYTNE
+265 KGELIGYGEHFYTNE

-326 LNNIEAKEGDEVI
+326 LNDIEAKEGDEVI
-339 LFGDKSTKAN
+339 LFGDKSAKAN
-349 DASEIATLL
+349 DASEIAALL
-358 NTIPYEVIST
+358 NTIAYETIST

-378 WNKIM
+378 